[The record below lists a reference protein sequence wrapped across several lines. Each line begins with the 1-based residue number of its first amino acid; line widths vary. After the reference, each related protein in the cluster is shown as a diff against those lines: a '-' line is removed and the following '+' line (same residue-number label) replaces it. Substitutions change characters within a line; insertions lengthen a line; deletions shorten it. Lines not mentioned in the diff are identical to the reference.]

1 MADEG
6 LDYAWARPDLD
17 LAWSLGYR
25 FVSRY
30 LSWLPNGKVIDKA
43 ELSQLLAK
51 GFHVA
56 LNWEFDAQDQLGG
69 AVAGNQHATEAVKQ
83 AKALGY
89 PAGCT
94 IYFSADFDTSEAQ
107 QATVNAYMTAAGKV
121 VHAAGYRIGIYGG
134 YYVVKRAFDA
144 GVTDDG
150 WQTYA
155 WSAGQWDDRAAIRQ
169 DQNGISVGGA
179 DCDHNTRVGQTYLMG
194 QAAPTTVEDDMA
206 ETFVKNG
213 DKWWISSGRFR
224 QQLDQ
229 TQFDN
234 INYWYNKRSGRTV
247 NICVD
252 DDGKNPKNFADVDM
266 PIWGVDVATLQS
278 GAAGPHSHPFSG
290 TTGPAE

>member
-43 ELSQLLAK
+43 ELSALLAK

-169 DQNGISVGGA
+169 DNNGISVGGA

-194 QAAPTTVEDDMA
+194 QAAPTTVEDHMQVVAFKDKAGQIWRLSGDMLWRERIT
-206 ETFVKNG
+206 ETALG
-213 DKWWISSGRFR
+213 HMR
-224 QQLDQ
+224 
-229 TQFDN
+229 
-234 INYWYNKRSGRTV
+234 YWS
-247 NICVD
+247 
-252 DDGKNPKNFADVDM
+252 NP
-266 PIWGVDVATLQS
+266 
-278 GAAGPHSHPFSG
+278 
-290 TTGPAE
+290 